1 MDPHLMKN
9 VNFQFQE
16 AQQIL
21 SRINIKKV
29 LPRHTVVKQL
39 KSKGEKKT
47 FKAAR
52 EKRCL
57 VHK

>member
-1 MDPHLMKN
+1 MKN
-9 VNFQFQE
+9 VNFQIQE

-21 SRINIKKV
+21 SSINIKKV
-29 LPRHTVVKQL
+29 IPRHTVVKQL
-39 KSKGEKKT
+39 KSKGKKKT